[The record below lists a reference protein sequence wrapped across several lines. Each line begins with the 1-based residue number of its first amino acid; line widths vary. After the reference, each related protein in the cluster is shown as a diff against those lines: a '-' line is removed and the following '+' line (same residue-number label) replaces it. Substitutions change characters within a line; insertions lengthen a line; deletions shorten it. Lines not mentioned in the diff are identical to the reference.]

1 MITSDLSCKKCGCE
15 NLIKVGT
22 QMASRAG
29 GKQQRLQCKGC
40 GHIFLVPMESLYGQ
54 TKETS
59 E

>member
-1 MITSDLSCKKCGCE
+1 MFKSSLSCKKCGCE

-22 QMASRAG
+22 QMASMAR

-40 GHIFLVPMESLYGQ
+40 GYIFLVPMGSLYGQ
-54 TKETS
+54 TEETA